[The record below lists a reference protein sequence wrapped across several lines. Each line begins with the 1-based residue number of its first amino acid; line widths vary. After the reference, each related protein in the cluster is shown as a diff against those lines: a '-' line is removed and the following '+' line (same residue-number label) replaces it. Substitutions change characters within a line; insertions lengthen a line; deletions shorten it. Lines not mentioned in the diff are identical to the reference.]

1 MKKIICMVLGL
12 VFLVGCSSTV
22 STNETKKESKQEAE
36 KQTET
41 TGLANPFVTCQT
53 MEEAKT
59 VAGFE
64 MSYPESVLDSSTT
77 LLQAMEASM
86 IQVIYN
92 DSSDNEIL
100 RIRKS
105 TSTDDI
111 TGDYETY
118 VDEFD
123 EDFDGVSVHVKGG
136 NGEYIVMSWNV
147 DEYQYCVL
155 AQNHPLTQ
163 EEFKNVLENVH

>member
-12 VFLVGCSSTV
+12 VLFAGCSST
-22 STNETKKESKQEAE
+22 STKNEESKKETKTE
-36 KQTET
+36 TET
-41 TGLANPFVTCQT
+41 TSLANPFKDCETI
-53 MEEAKT
+53 EDAKEI
-59 VAGFE
+59 AGFE
-64 MSYPESVLDSSTT
+64 MSYPESVLDSSNIAI
-77 LLQAMEASM
+77 QAVESDM
-86 IQVIYN
+86 IQVIYY
-92 DSSDNEIL
+92 DVDENEIL

-105 TSTDDI
+105 TSAEDI
-111 TGDYETY
+111 TGDYNEY
-118 VDEFD
+118 VEELD
-123 EDFDGVSVHVKGG
+123 EDFDDVNIHVKGG